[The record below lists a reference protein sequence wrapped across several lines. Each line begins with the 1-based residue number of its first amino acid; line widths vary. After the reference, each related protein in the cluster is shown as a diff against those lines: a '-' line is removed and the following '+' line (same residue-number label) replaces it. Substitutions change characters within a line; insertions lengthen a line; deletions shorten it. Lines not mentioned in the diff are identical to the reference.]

1 MLCAV
6 RIYDVP
12 APHVGYDET
21 TWPELRKSLNTT
33 SDYLH
38 AILPARVVE
47 RAGNIVPLF
56 YDDAEGMAAVD
67 YAAAVTIP
75 DLHFHMTIAY
85 GILRHNGVPLGKAD
99 FLGKQDTVAMTAGP
113 H

>member
-1 MLCAV
+1 M
-6 RIYDVP
+6 
-12 APHVGYDET
+12 
-21 TWPELRKSLNTT
+21 RKSLDTA

-38 AILPARVVE
+38 EIRPARVVE
-47 RAGNIVPLF
+47 LAGNIVPLF
-56 YDDAEGMAAVD
+56 YDDAEGMMAVD
-67 YAAAVTIP
+67 YAAAITIP

-85 GILRHNGVPLGKAD
+85 GILRHSGVPLGKAD